1 MSYRYGSSELDY
13 LYSTLKDT
21 IKEYGI
27 AQFMEI
33 VKGALCSTFNDMVK
47 EKTEDIISE
56 YKSYKEKVDE
66 MERLL
71 NK

>member
-1 MSYRYGSSELDY
+1 MSYRYDSSELDF

-27 AQFMEI
+27 AQFMDI
-33 VKGALCSTFNDMVK
+33 VNDALCSTFSDMVN
-47 EKTEDIISE
+47 EKTEDIISQ